1 MEAVEM
7 GFMLLDKCI
16 RTQLLPTLIKKKTKK
31 NPLGLL
37 KVLHQVLEVQRE
49 EQ

>member
-1 MEAVEM
+1 MVAVEM

-16 RTQLLPTLIKKKTKK
+16 RTQLLPTLIKKTKK
-31 NPLGLL
+31 NALGLL